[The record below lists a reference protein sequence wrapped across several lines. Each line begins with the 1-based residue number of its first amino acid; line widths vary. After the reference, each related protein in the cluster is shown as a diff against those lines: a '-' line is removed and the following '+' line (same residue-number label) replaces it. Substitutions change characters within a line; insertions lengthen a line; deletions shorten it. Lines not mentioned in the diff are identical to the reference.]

1 VAGAGPFLGEMFRD
15 SVEKLRLG
23 SDGNTFSSLLK
34 AVGAGIALIFLLF
47 VVLGF

>member
-1 VAGAGPFLGEMFRD
+1 MKQSLNGEMFWE

-23 SDGNTFSSLLK
+23 SDKNILPPLLK
-34 AVGAGIALIFLLF
+34 AVGAGVALIFLLF